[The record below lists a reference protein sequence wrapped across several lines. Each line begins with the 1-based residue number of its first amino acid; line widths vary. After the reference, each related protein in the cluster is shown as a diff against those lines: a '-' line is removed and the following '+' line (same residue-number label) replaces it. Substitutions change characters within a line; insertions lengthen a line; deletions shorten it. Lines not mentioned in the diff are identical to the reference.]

1 MTIFFLYDVND
12 FLKMKN
18 EDILKENNGKKF
30 DICLMNPPYE
40 KGLHLSFL
48 KKVGEI
54 SNKVISIQPCNW
66 LFLKSKQ
73 KRTKE
78 VRELVN
84 KYYSEIE
91 VLDQSSKVFGDI
103 EQKSQMSINYID
115 INKEDSIIKIDGLR
129 NNHSTSEYTSIDD
142 VRLFGKNK
150 IWENLYQKLV
160 IDTKDKLESHA
171 YVYKDLPGIIAYFQ
185 KVGHVVDRD
194 DVEKFNGKYV
204 INHGSMSG
212 NLNPDGTKSNDFYTF
227 LGKKSIFINPQKFE
241 DVKDKLKIFYV
252 FDTKEEA
259 QHFIDYTKT
268 DFARSIMY
276 MNKLSKESI
285 IFDQYVPWQDFTQYW
300 DDEKLFKKYNI
311 TIEEQ
316 KAIKEVLP
324 DYYNIR

>member
-1 MTIFFLYDVND
+1 
-12 FLKMKN
+12 
-18 EDILKENNGKKF
+18 
-30 DICLMNPPYE
+30 
-40 KGLHLSFL
+40 
-48 KKVGEI
+48 
-54 SNKVISIQPCNW
+54 
-66 LFLKSKQ
+66 
-73 KRTKE
+73 
-78 VRELVN
+78 
-84 KYYSEIE
+84 
-91 VLDQSSKVFGDI
+91 
-103 EQKSQMSINYID
+103 
-115 INKEDSIIKIDGLR
+115 
-129 NNHSTSEYTSIDD
+129 
-142 VRLFGKNK
+142 
-150 IWENLYQKLV
+150 
-160 IDTKDKLESHA
+160 
-171 YVYKDLPGIIAYFQ
+171 
-185 KVGHVVDRD
+185 
-194 DVEKFNGKYV
+194 
-204 INHGSMSG
+204 MSG
-212 NLNPDGTKSNDFYTF
+212 HLNPDGTKSNDFYTF